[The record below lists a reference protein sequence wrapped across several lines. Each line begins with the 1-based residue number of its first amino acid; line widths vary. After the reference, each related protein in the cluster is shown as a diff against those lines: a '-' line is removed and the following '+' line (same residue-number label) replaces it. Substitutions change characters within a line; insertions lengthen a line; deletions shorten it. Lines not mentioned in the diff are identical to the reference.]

1 MVVLSLEQFS
11 CLQEYFFCLS
21 TQQSSKS
28 ELLIR
33 SGVILL
39 TLGDQKRLGGQEGL
53 HIHHLVS
60 RACIK
65 AITSMHEL
73 HDNTLRYFH
82 CHLIGKETE
91 VHRV

>member
-1 MVVLSLEQFS
+1 MVLSLEQFT
-11 CLQEYFFCLS
+11 CLQKYFFCLS
-21 TQQSSKS
+21 AQQSSKS

-39 TLGDQKRLGGQEGL
+39 TLGAQKTLGSQESL

-65 AITSMHEL
+65 AITSTYEL
-73 HDNTLRYFH
+73 HDNTLGYFYG
-82 CHLIGKETE
+82 HLIGKETE
-91 VHRV
+91 IQRV